1 MASHYDEDH
10 IAGLVGVLST
20 TNVDRIICPDYTAD
34 TKIYQSFAKK
44 EEESGAE
51 IIHPVAGDEF
61 RLGNASIKVLS
72 ADNSAEFENDRSIAV
87 QIVYGDFSVVIT
99 GDGSYDEE
107 YRILRSKADIDSDV
121 YVAGHH
127 GSQYSSTTKFLKAV
141 SPAYTMI
148 SCGAGNNYGHPTEEA
163 LKRIKACGS
172 NLFRTDIQ
180 GEVTVYSD
188 GDKYWFSQVPTDDWT
203 PGEVSETS
211 DESSQRTIMEAG
223 IIN

>member
-1 MASHYDEDH
+1 
-10 IAGLVGVLST
+10 
-20 TNVDRIICPDYTAD
+20 
-34 TKIYQSFAKK
+34 
-44 EEESGAE
+44 
-51 IIHPVAGDEF
+51 
-61 RLGNASIKVLS
+61 
-72 ADNSAEFENDRSIAV
+72 
-87 QIVYGDFSVVIT
+87 
-99 GDGSYDEE
+99 
-107 YRILRSKADIDSDV
+107 
-121 YVAGHH
+121 
-127 GSQYSSTTKFLKAV
+127 
-141 SPAYTMI
+141 MI